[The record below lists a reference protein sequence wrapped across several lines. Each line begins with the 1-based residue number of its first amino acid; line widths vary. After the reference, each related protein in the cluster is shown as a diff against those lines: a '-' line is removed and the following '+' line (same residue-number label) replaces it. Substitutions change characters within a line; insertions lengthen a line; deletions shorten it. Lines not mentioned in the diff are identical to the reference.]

1 MSSRREELPTPHLLL
16 TTELFCMIASEW
28 EYQRQICNWMW
39 QAYCDLAD
47 RRPFTAACFR
57 FTARDEQA
65 KCLYI
70 SLRRLEYL
78 KKEVDEEG
86 LCEVM
91 YVREISGVKS
101 GNLALPKAPMDPD
114 HTTASSEPTG
124 NTQAPQDHVLQ
135 PPHLFV
141 HPNICYN
148 ICGTYRNLGLLA
160 DWMVRVTK
168 AFAAIAEFTPE
179 EFDFDDGDEARHRLT
194 FDIHR
199 LQYADACTGELT
211 YLDVL
216 FMEDLSLPVQRLP
229 LHKTPIVS
237 RLGIS
242 PDQADGPRES

>member
-16 TTELFCMIASEW
+16 TTELFYMIASEW
-28 EYQRQICNWMW
+28 EYQHLICSWMW

-78 KKEVDEEG
+78 KKEVDEKG

-91 YVREISGVKS
+91 YVQEINGVKS
-101 GNLALPKAPMDPD
+101 RNLALPKAPMDPD

-141 HPNICYN
+141 HPSICYN
-148 ICGTYRNLGLLA
+148 ICGTYRNFWLLA
-160 DWMVRVTK
+160 DWMVGVTK
-168 AFAAIAEFTPE
+168 AFAAIAEFTPD
-179 EFDFDDGDEARHRLT
+179 EFDFDDEDEARHRLT

-229 LHKTPIVS
+229 LRKTPIVS

-242 PDQADGPRES
+242 PNQADGPRES